1 MRNYNNNLG
10 LGITAPTAK
19 LHVVGTAQ
27 ITGNTTITGNLVV
40 SGTISGSGVALPLNC
55 YSAQLDAITAYAV
68 GALLRYSAGT
78 VVNPNTFF
86 DAPTVLFTVP
96 YTGYVEVSAS
106 ACINGGSAGSM
117 TVYVRRSGAAS
128 DSIFLFST
136 ATGYGNQTGS
146 GSCIYSCV
154 AGDKLSIN
162 ANNAFTAFG
171 GYGGC
176 TYKMR

>member
-1 MRNYNNNLG
+1 MRYN
-10 LGITAPTAK
+10 
-19 LHVVGTAQ
+19 
-27 ITGNTTITGNLVV
+27 
-40 SGTISGSGVALPLNC
+40 
-55 YSAQLDAITAYAV
+55 
-68 GALLRYSAGT
+68 AGT
-78 VVNPNTFF
+78 VINPNACF
-86 DAPTVLFTVP
+86 DAPSLLFTVP

-117 TVYVRRSGAAS
+117 TVYVRRSGSAS

-162 ANNAFTAFG
+162 TNTAFTAYN